1 MTDLPADLTADQ
13 LVTLP
18 AEADVVICGA
28 GPIGAATATFLARP
42 GLRVVLVDHD
52 PAEDPETPP
61 TNFQA
66 VRTDRYLYAEYGTGE
81 QELYDLFTDPYELQ
95 SQHANPAMAN
105 VKGALDRLLGAP
117 TGETPP

>member
-52 PAEDPETPP
+52 PAEDPDADPRSLNPREGR
-61 TNFQA
+61 QA
-66 VRTDRYLYAEYGTGE
+66 SGSGSDH
-81 QELYDLFTDPYELQ
+81 DTDPDSDGVVFRSVEGVEPPPVELAG
-95 SQHANPAMAN
+95 S
-105 VKGALDRLLGAP
+105 GSEGS
-117 TGETPP
+117 G